1 MHDDGAMTD
10 RTAGADDAPR
20 RPVRSRDALG
30 RPLSPGAPGV
40 PQLPDDLR
48 LTPQETLTK
57 AQELLDDGLAFYA
70 HEVFE
75 ARWKNCPDQERELW
89 QGLAQLAVGITHIQ
103 RGNPTGA
110 TSLLRRSAARLRAVG
125 GAPYGIDATEL
136 AHYAEALATGLSVDP
151 TPAPDRLRPRLH
163 SGELP

>member
-1 MHDDGAMTD
+1 MTD

-30 RPLSPGAPGV
+30 RPLPPGQPGV
-40 PQLPDDLR
+40 AQLPDDLR

-110 TSLLRRSAARLRAVG
+110 ASLLRRSAARLRATG
-125 GAPYGIDATEL
+125 DAPYGIDAAGL
-136 AHYAEALATGLSVDP
+136 AVYAEALAAGLSQDP
-151 TPAPDRLRPRLH
+151 TPTADRLRPRLR
-163 SGELP
+163 SGEHR